1 MRRRTTPGEGM
12 AKIDVLH
19 TPKDGSFLF
28 YNLDAGV
35 GKGGVNSKDDVLLVQ
50 YLLKT
55 SADVPGKFQALVG
68 GAVKQLAGVWT
79 DYDDMMLGMVQNHW
93 RDKGTSTWQD
103 RRVDPAPGNRTHGRV
118 HHTQYKIITLNIIYQ
133 YVRPAVFPRIAEVT
147 DCPGELRP
155 LIRAPGWLK

>member
-1 MRRRTTPGEGM
+1 M
-12 AKIDVLH
+12 AKVDVLH

-35 GKGGVNSKDDVLLVQ
+35 GKGGVNRKDDVLLVQ

-55 SADVPGKFQALVG
+55 SADVPGRFQALVG

-79 DYDDMMLGMVQNHW
+79 DYDDMLLGMVQNHW
-93 RDKGTSTWQD
+93 KDKGASTWQD
-103 RRVDPAPGNRTHGRV
+103 RRVDPAPSNRTHGRI
-118 HHTQYKIITLNIIYQ
+118 HHTQFKIITLNIIYQ
-133 YVRPAVFPRIAEVT
+133 YVRPADFPRVAEVT